1 VKVNV
6 NIYPFSKDGRRFGNG
21 VYIAKIDR
29 VDIPYEGC
37 VNNNGTPV
45 KIKEDYKRYHA
56 EQKFG
61 WMRTKATATETKSTP
76 KK

>member
-1 VKVNV
+1 NVLTTNGLVKVNV

-21 VYIAKIDR
+21 VFIAKIDR
-29 VDIPYEGC
+29 VDLPYEGC
-37 VNNNGTPV
+37 MNNEGVPMFINA
-45 KIKEDYKRYHA
+45 DYTRYHA

-61 WMRTKATATETKSTP
+61 WMRASSP